1 MDYLSVRGMGKER
14 ILVVAKE
21 NGSYGLTLSG
31 DKPVYVQT
39 VRSSGPAYRAG
50 IRENDV
56 IIRVNGTSVVGSLHA
71 EVVDMI
77 QGHESVTLS
86 VVDSTNRANGN
97 LGSPISPNNNNLSP
111 RGSQLSLSS
120 SLSSLSIRGNS
131 KERITAPIPANPS
144 VLKPPNSGNLPR
156 KTSASSILRKL
167 SFGRSDRDGNSNSSG
182 NQEAGGKPRSWSER
196 WSFGIHSTAGWHG
209 IPEPSQSSP
218 CQSPW
223 LHTDVVRQLQNDKI
237 HTVHLMVEQEQRN
250 VDQLRQDLVRHFT
263 RKRQT
268 DLDLATKRLDK
279 LKGKLE
285 NLKRQTPES
294 CPTSLPFLDPRDT
307 QTNTPSPPPRPLAT
321 IPPPLPARNKSSTP
335 NLSGTPPLPPPRPSP
350 NVAPSPPPKNHLNKK
365 SPKRSNTTGSS
376 QVGLNSANNGTNHG
390 SANNTPTHSAA
401 SPKTPHHERTKSS
414 PTSLMDF
421 SESNGAS
428 SSLNLDSSRGW
439 FGFGRR
445 DGRVSPRYETPP
457 GTPPPPYR
465 DRIESPMVIGSPT
478 NEVPLVGRSTLSS
491 APPFNATT
499 PARRRDMG
507 NPENINFDQFKNM
520 EEDDEYDDHG
530 DESTQNVM
538 KHVWNLIAHNAHLAV
553 FIVFVM
559 ETERDPAALFF
570 YLLTDP
576 VHYHKNLKDMQKWA
590 YEIHSTF
597 LLPDA
602 PLRVPNITA
611 QIVNEI
617 NSALEERFDQDEEH
631 KKLFVK
637 ARFVAKNAVR
647 LQLNDFKAE
656 RSAGLSRFSGPSESD
671 LKTCV
676 DNVAKEIQVIND
688 HLIPV
693 IDTLSHDLENC
704 TNRTLAIASCLATI
718 MSKIFNAKS
727 SRNASFLDRCPMFL
741 SDKKSKLFGK
751 NVKKIPLM
759 GHNFELKQFT
769 HPTLCNFSKGT
780 IWGIGPQGYACQNC
794 DFNVLKRFVNR
805 VEEPC
810 MEKSRKVT
818 KTTQLSKLAS
828 DLGLPLMRTAAPLPG
843 RESLRIFSTNPDE
856 LDIGEVQHPQ
866 TRGALHPLP
875 LSSSQVQSPGDNP
888 DHSMPTSSSAINL
901 NSTPDASGPSPS
913 VPVGS
918 NEKLHLSPA
927 RGHLKDA
934 AAASSSPKAG
944 NRVDRSQSLRDQE
957 AVSRGQKRGTPG
969 RERRKNSDPNLPRGG
984 TRQSDVEVEIPP
996 HQQTTSSGSST
1007 SSLSASRSSVDSPAG
1022 SQEMVTAASASA
1034 VPSSSTPI
1042 SSHSQAFRSPGP
1054 QSLEHHY
1061 HTIDG
1066 DDFEAPD
1073 SDYEPSTEDWR
1084 KALAKEDLDRLGKKE
1099 SQRQDVLNELF
1110 NTERSHVRNLKVL
1123 DRLFYRPLVAESAHS
1138 LGQHKEFVESLF
1150 PNLPDV
1156 LAWHTKCN
1164 QKMKDK
1170 VKRLG
1175 YPVGNIG
1182 DILSEMFFGDNG
1194 DKLIEIGSTFTKNQ
1208 KFTIEE
1214 LKDRR
1219 KRDQRFDKFLT
1230 ETENKPECRR
1240 LQLQALLP
1248 MEHQR
1253 LVKYP
1258 LLLNQL
1264 WKKGSEICDKT
1275 EQDIVHSCQER
1286 TCVILENIDRRVAEA
1301 QNMHMMAE
1309 IQKNLDTSGLDKLP
1323 DSPLY
1328 KEFRKVDLTQH
1339 TLLYDG
1345 VLTMKL
1351 GQKPKTKTVDLHV
1364 LLLEDCVMLLQKQ
1377 DDKYL
1382 LKYHMTN
1389 SLAMTAANQSN
1400 MGKTCFAP
1408 IIKVSNLLIRP
1419 NATDKRSFYLLN
1431 NSPNGPQFY
1440 ELATQSSTDRAQ
1452 WFKHITEATNAF
1464 NSRDES
1470 QRASD
1475 RSGSDLSSQNGPLDG
1490 SSQAGAAND
1499 LVGGPGY
1506 EGGKASGRS
1515 ESFKSAKHESDR
1527 DSNEDSV
1534 SKKTGDG
1541 NVNQSNDP
1549 ANSSSSGQR
1558 KRLQRVEIL
1567 KIAEPCPL
1575 IDPSQVVVTQGEIF
1589 MAEPILTPIEKLRRK
1604 DLEVAR
1610 ALEEK
1615 KQLLAE
1621 ILNVPTEHF
1630 DDIADIASSQPSHDK
1645 DAREVLLA
1653 ALAQAKSLCDLVN
1666 QILNMNDEDRMVLGS
1681 EVSLNSSYTRNTSS
1695 SSSSTR
1701 EQQRPLSP
1709 TSGISGDVST
1719 AGSGPSSLMSS
1730 KLSSSNSTTRQ
1741 LHPLTGRS
1749 AGKLVSISVNL
1760 NSQLTT
1766 LLGKIQELDEERER
1780 MKRELQRS
1788 QEQVHAYLSQ
1798 STSVRTSSMSAVS
1811 PGSRPASFI
1820 SVEESSGAGDLSE
1833 KGTQESGGEDDA
1845 LPTNMYENISSS
1857 DQDLPEP
1864 VTPTNAK
1871 PLEEPPASSSDDSPS
1886 SPGPYTS
1893 LNKEESLENSPS
1905 DSDKTASFKVKMKR
1919 GGYSKRL
1926 VCLDNDLCESSL

>member
-1 MDYLSVRGMGKER
+1 MVVSNPASPSRPSSSSNAVRVAASVWPIEANVTGH
-14 ILVVAKE
+14 
-21 NGSYGLTLSG
+21 SLSG
-31 DKPVYVQT
+31 LGEGSSVLAKMNNLKTKIRRKSSKYSFASRRDAGSERVDWEFVGFPSSNNAGSSAVPSFTLEGGVGGHQQPVVVNRGLNFQRDQLQR
-39 VRSSGPAYRAG
+39 RSMHDA
-50 IRENDV
+50 
-56 IIRVNGTSVVGSLHA
+56 
-71 EVVDMI
+71 
-77 QGHESVTLS
+77 
-86 VVDSTNRANGN
+86 
-97 LGSPISPNNNNLSP
+97 PISFNLDEPVNNNAIPVNNNL
-111 RGSQLSLSS
+111 
-120 SLSSLSIRGNS
+120 
-131 KERITAPIPANPS
+131 NPS
-144 VLKPPNSGNLPR
+144 RRPG
-156 KTSASSILRKL
+156 
-167 SFGRSDRDGNSNSSG
+167 
-182 NQEAGGKPRSWSER
+182 
-196 WSFGIHSTAGWHG
+196 
-209 IPEPSQSSP
+209 
-218 CQSPW
+218 
-223 LHTDVVRQLQNDKI
+223 
-237 HTVHLMVEQEQRN
+237 EQEPPPVPPRQPPIAPRNYIHQRSS
-250 VDQLRQDLVRHFT
+250 Q
-263 RKRQT
+263 
-268 DLDLATKRLDK
+268 
-279 LKGKLE
+279 E
-285 NLKRQTPES
+285 NLTTR
-294 CPTSLPFLDPRDT
+294 PTSLYSKLDVPLAASNKNELSRKRPRS
-307 QTNTPSPPPRPLAT
+307 NVPSPLSEEAGTPPSIPPHQHNFKKVQEMPRSPPPIPPHLHGSGVPHPLPLSPPAPPPPPHASPVPPSMHHQIPTRGESPTYFEPVSQSGSPPYDRPLSLILRPPKP
-321 IPPPLPARNKSSTP
+321 IPKVEVENKPTSPLYRKPISLRNNKAKARQAQAEARAKAAAEAASRRKSFQAFEGGNGGIINEGSLPTRGRQRRMSWAPNQEMVIEERNAYDTVPEPKRLGGKTNPQLKKHREQVPRQSADPARQMNSRSIDISSQES
-335 NLSGTPPLPPPRPSP
+335 LVDQEKAG
-350 NVAPSPPPKNHLNKK
+350 AK
-365 SPKRSNTTGSS
+365 PKRSK
-376 QVGLNSANNGTNHG
+376 
-390 SANNTPTHSAA
+390 
-401 SPKTPHHERTKSS
+401 PKHKKSS
-414 PTSLMDF
+414 K
-421 SESNGAS
+421 S
-428 SSLNLDSSRGW
+428 SKSS
-439 FGFGRR
+439 
-445 DGRVSPRYETPP
+445 
-457 GTPPPPYR
+457 
-465 DRIESPMVIGSPT
+465 
-478 NEVPLVGRSTLSS
+478 
-491 APPFNATT
+491 
-499 PARRRDMG
+499 
-507 NPENINFDQFKNM
+507 K
-520 EEDDEYDDHG
+520 
-530 DESTQNVM
+530 
-538 KHVWNLIAHNAHLAV
+538 
-553 FIVFVM
+553 
-559 ETERDPAALFF
+559 
-570 YLLTDP
+570 
-576 VHYHKNLKDMQKWA
+576 
-590 YEIHSTF
+590 
-597 LLPDA
+597 
-602 PLRVPNITA
+602 
-611 QIVNEI
+611 
-617 NSALEERFDQDEEH
+617 
-631 KKLFVK
+631 
-637 ARFVAKNAVR
+637 
-647 LQLNDFKAE
+647 
-656 RSAGLSRFSGPSESD
+656 
-671 LKTCV
+671 
-676 DNVAKEIQVIND
+676 KEI
-688 HLIPV
+688 P
-693 IDTLSHDLENC
+693 
-704 TNRTLAIASCLATI
+704 A
-718 MSKIFNAKS
+718 
-727 SRNASFLDRCPMFL
+727 
-741 SDKKSKLFGK
+741 
-751 NVKKIPLM
+751 
-759 GHNFELKQFT
+759 
-769 HPTLCNFSKGT
+769 
-780 IWGIGPQGYACQNC
+780 
-794 DFNVLKRFVNR
+794 
-805 VEEPC
+805 
-810 MEKSRKVT
+810 
-818 KTTQLSKLAS
+818 
-828 DLGLPLMRTAAPLPG
+828 
-843 RESLRIFSTNPDE
+843 
-856 LDIGEVQHPQ
+856 GEVQHPQ

-1905 DSDKTASFKVKMKR
+1905 DSDKTVTESTPTYNEEAPPSNETAPGPDETEDLDLAGANATASPVQ
-1919 GGYSKRL
+1919 
-1926 VCLDNDLCESSL
+1926 ETEE